1 MSDAGWSPPPRP
13 EWVARANREA
23 QGIDPVATVPLTPDS
38 LIAAATAQTG
48 LADFGADEWRE
59 PFALVCR
66 ALDEEADLN
75 FLGRVLTRAD
85 MIATLAARLRVEEA
99 YRRHPEIEDEAI
111 EAPILIVGQGR
122 TGTSALLN
130 LLAADPA
137 NAITRT
143 WQVMHPEPADD
154 PAPLIASANAHV
166 AFWNEVAPAL
176 RAIHEFSGE
185 IPTESIHVQSLTF
198 QAPAWQVIYGQTP
211 SHYAYM
217 AGRSRVPAIA
227 YEKRVLKLLQWR
239 KPRRRWVLKSPDALN
254 YLPDVLDVFP
264 DAGLVWTHRDPVIA
278 LASAVSVVG
287 TLAWARSD
295 RALAPGVAEAV
306 TDLGACSTMLTTPID
321 WIESGR
327 VPRERIAHI
336 QYRDFVADPLATVEH
351 VYRHFGIAAAPDSI
365 AAMRDYVEAHPRSN
379 RPSHGYGAGGDLAA
393 KRAAFRAYQDYFSIP
408 SEA

>member
-1 MSDAGWSPPPRP
+1 MSEIAWAPPARP
-13 EWVARANREA
+13 EWVERANREISGLDLEA
-23 QGIDPVATVPLTPDS
+23 AVPLTPGS
-38 LIAAATAQTG
+38 LIAAATSQTG
-48 LADFGADEWRE
+48 LSDFGTDEWRE

-66 ALDEEADLN
+66 ALDEEAHLN

-99 YRRHPEIEDEAI
+99 YRLYPEIEQEVI

-154 PAPLIASANAHV
+154 PAPMIASANAHV
-166 AFWNEVAPAL
+166 AVWNEVAPAL
-176 RAIHEFSGE
+176 QAIHEFSGE

-217 AGRSRVPAIA
+217 ASRSRVPAIA

-239 KPRRRWVLKSPDALN
+239 RPKRRWVLKSPDALN
-254 YLPDVLDVFP
+254 YLPDVLEVFP
-264 DAGLVWTHRDPVIA
+264 DVGLVWTHRDPVVA
-278 LASAVSVVG
+278 LASAISVVG

-295 RALAPGVAEAV
+295 RPLAPGVAAAV
-306 TDLGACSTMLTTPID
+306 TDLDACGTMLSRPID
-321 WIESGR
+321 WIETGR
-327 VPRERIAHI
+327 LPRERIVHI
-336 QYRDFVADPLATVEH
+336 QYRDFVADPLETVGQI
-351 VYRHFGIAAAPDSI
+351 YRHFGIRTEPGSLD
-365 AAMRDYVEAHPRSN
+365 AMATYLAAHPRSN
-379 RPSHGYGAGGDLAA
+379 RPSHGYDAHGALDAR
-393 KRAAFRAYQDYFSIP
+393 RAVFRAYQDYFSIP
-408 SEA
+408 SET